1 MGKLI
6 IAFILILIV
15 VGYII
20 VKVNSLD
27 LHDSED
33 QKEFILKYG
42 EWVYKATINIK
53 SVIGFVIK
61 QDWSV
66 KETENES

>member
-1 MGKLI
+1 MGKLL
-6 IAFILILIV
+6 IALIMILIV
-15 VGYII
+15 VGYVI

-42 EWVYKATINIK
+42 ELVYKATINIK

-66 KETENES
+66 NETENES